1 MADIYDQ
8 AEATEQLFLNV
19 ALSHRKPELKAK
31 GTCHWCLA
39 PVSGDAHF
47 CDADCRDDYQKD
59 KNMRGESGQNQN
71 R

>member
-19 ALSHRKPELKAK
+19 ALSHRKPELPTIGK
-31 GTCHWCLA
+31 CHWCEE

-47 CDADCRDDYQKD
+47 CDADCRSDYEQHKAF
-59 KNMRGESGQNQN
+59 KG
-71 R
+71 